1 MCLCLLQAQGAGSQL
16 DLIGQAVRVCVS
28 VSVSVC
34 LSLFVYVSVYSRL
47 KVRGHNLIWSVGQY
61 VQHWVQQLSGNDLRW
76 TVRHHIEDTMNVT
89 RGL

>member
-28 VSVSVC
+28 VSVCV
-34 LSLFVYVSVYSRL
+34 SLFVYVSVYSRL